1 MASPPDPSQ
10 DRHYLEQVIEQ
21 TRTAM
26 RGLRQAKHLIGQVE
40 GTGEGAQGMIRA
52 AADGRGGL
60 TGMRLDPRALRLD
73 VATLGAEVT
82 RAIQAAQ
89 DDAARR
95 TAEIV
100 DEAVGGV
107 GALPE
112 PLDETFVRGRVDAA
126 ARDLYSAEL

>member
-1 MASPPDPSQ
+1 VTSPPDPSQ
-10 DRHYLEQVIEQ
+10 DHHYLEQVIEQ

-60 TGMRLDPRALRLD
+60 TGIELDPRALRLD

-89 DDAARR
+89 DDATRR

>member
-1 MASPPDPSQ
+1 MTSPPDPRH
-10 DRHYLEQVIEQ
+10 DHHYLEQVIEQ
-21 TRTAM
+21 TRTTM

-60 TGMRLDPRALRLD
+60 TRIELNPRALRLD
-73 VATLGAEVT
+73 VATLGAAVT
-82 RAIQAAQ
+82 EAVQAAQ
-89 DDAARR
+89 GDATRR

-100 DEAVGGV
+100 AEAVGGA

-112 PLDETFVRGRVDAA
+112 PLDETFVRARVDAA